1 MNASK
6 SAYSFVL
13 GHPQFNR
20 KRGSGAYSTTFL
32 YLWWNFGGT
41 TWLADVEIIYLNW
54 TSLPIVLSFTLQR
67 SYLAHLP
74 ICWSPVSDFKGLAFS
89 GIPSSSHS
97 VRMYYICARPSFPLW
112 KGSGYETKV
121 HSAIDARCTVS
132 DTWLLCM
139 WLHSWTMQHEWVG
152 LVFGMTS
159 TCPRLVPGPAQETV
173 RIVLAHSDGE
183 DRCSR
188 SVSSVSLEAVGRP
201 GATAVLHPERGQ
213 RLIKPRGRWATTTS
227 VCVYPPVQ
235 HLARYWSFSKWS
247 PPIPTPNWGT
257 LLRCLC
263 N

>member
-1 MNASK
+1 MQARVHIVSH
-6 SAYSFVL
+6 SDTPSIQ
-13 GHPQFNR
+13 PSNR
-20 KRGSGAYSTTFL
+20 KRESGAYSTTFL

-89 GIPSSSHS
+89 GIHSSSHS
-97 VRMYYICARPSFPLW
+97 VRMYYIRAPDPPFLFGRGLGMRLKCIVTHAALSPTPGFCACDCILELCSMSGWGSYLVWPQLALDSFPGQP
-112 KGSGYETKV
+112 K
-121 HSAIDARCTVS
+121 IR
-132 DTWLLCM
+132 
-139 WLHSWTMQHEWVG
+139 
-152 LVFGMTS
+152 
-159 TCPRLVPGPAQETV
+159 ETV
-173 RIVLAHSDGE
+173 RIVLARSDGE

-188 SVSSVSLEAVGRP
+188 SVSSVSLAAVGRP

-235 HLARYWSFSKWS
+235 HLARYWSFSRWS
-247 PPIPTPNWGT
+247 PPPTFPPQTGAH
-257 LLRCLC
+257 C
-263 N
+263 